1 VISSND
7 FKRPVGKRKFLM
19 VLANT
24 WRTLRASFDPL
35 RQRNFRIYLGGQ
47 TVSLVGTWLQVT
59 AQGWLVWTLTQ
70 SEAALSIVAMLNALP
85 ILLFGPWAGVLA
97 ERLDR
102 RKLLIGT
109 QVSAMLL
116 AFALAFLV
124 QSNTVQIWHVYLLS
138 FLLGTVNALDLP
150 TQQTFLG
157 DLSGMGEV
165 RKAVNLNAMILQISR
180 MIGPALAGFIVAQL
194 GIAPSFWL
202 NGISFI
208 AVIATLLAVRSN
220 QIRTEQKDVKPL
232 RDLWEA
238 LRYLRTQPRM
248 LDLFIISILVV
259 FLALSIVF
267 SQLPAVAATL
277 LGGDAAT
284 LGILQAASGAGALV
298 GVLIVIPILQSL
310 RRMGFALCLSLAWVG
325 AWLLV
330 FSAARTLFLSSLA
343 LLLGSIGAPT
353 VLATTLGLV
362 QFMSPLEMRS
372 RIMGLFTMVIFGLQT
387 FAILIV
393 GFIANQFGVAVATQ
407 INSILLVGSAG
418 LLLVLRPGLRRWE
431 PNKPAVITPVEAVTL
446 PETLEVVEGVVPVVP
461 ALPGIE
467 G

>member
-1 VISSND
+1 
-7 FKRPVGKRKFLM
+7 M
-19 VLANT
+19 ATLANT
-24 WRTLRASFDPL
+24 WRTLRSSFDPL
-35 RQRNFRIYLGGQ
+35 RQRNFRIYLSGQ
-47 TVSLVGTWLQVT
+47 TISLVGTWLQVT
-59 AQGWLVWTLTQ
+59 AQGWLVWTLTK

-85 ILLFGPWAGVLA
+85 ILLFGPWAGVIA

-102 RKLLIGT
+102 RQLLIGT
-109 QVSAMLL
+109 QVASMLL
-116 AFALAFLV
+116 AFTLAFLV
-124 QSNTVQIWHVYLLS
+124 QSNSVQIWHVYLLS

-180 MIGPALAGFIVAQL
+180 MIGPALAGFVVVQL

-220 QIRTEQKDVKPL
+220 QVRSARTDVKPL
-232 RDLWEA
+232 RDIWEA
-238 LRYLRTQPRM
+238 LGYLRTQPRM
-248 LDLFIISILVV
+248 VDLFIISMMVV

-267 SQLPAVAATL
+267 SQLPAVAANL

-284 LGILQAASGAGALV
+284 LGILQAASGAGALI
-298 GVLIVIPILQSL
+298 GVLVVIPVLQAL
-310 RRMGFALCLSLAWVG
+310 RRSGVAMALSLVWIGV
-325 AWLLV
+325 WLLV
-330 FSAARTLFLSSLA
+330 FSAARTPVLSSFA

-372 RIMGLFTMVIFGLQT
+372 RIMGLFTMIIFGLQT
-387 FAILIV
+387 FAVLIV
-393 GFIANQFGVAVATQ
+393 GLVANTFGVATAIE
-407 INSILLVGSAG
+407 INSVLLIVGAS
-418 LLLVLRPGLRRWE
+418 LLLIVRPGLRRWE
-431 PNKPAVITPVEAVTL
+431 TNKPAPVVTPLEDVAAETEAV
-446 PETLEVVEGVVPVVP
+446 EVVEGIVP
-461 ALPGIE
+461 AA
-467 G
+467 

>member
-1 VISSND
+1 
-7 FKRPVGKRKFLM
+7 M
-19 VLANT
+19 AVLGNA
-24 WRTLRASFDPL
+24 WRTLRSSFDPL

-47 TVSLVGTWLQVT
+47 AVSLVGTWLQVT

-85 ILLFGPWAGVLA
+85 ILLFGPWAGVVA

-102 RKLLIGT
+102 RMLLIGT
-109 QVSAMLL
+109 QAASMIL
-116 AFALAFLV
+116 AFVLAFLV
-124 QSNTVQIWHVYLLS
+124 QSSSVQIWQVYLLS

-180 MIGPALAGFIVAQL
+180 MIGPALAGFVVVQL

-220 QIRTEQKDVKPL
+220 QVKSTRTEVKPL

-248 LDLFIISILVV
+248 IDLFVISILVV

-267 SQLPAVAATL
+267 SQLPAVAAKL
-277 LGGDAAT
+277 LNGDAGT
-284 LGILQAASGAGALV
+284 LGILQAASGAGALI
-298 GVLIVIPILQSL
+298 GVLVVIPVLQAL
-310 RRMGFALCLSLAWVG
+310 RRIGVALCLSLIWIG
-325 AWLLV
+325 GWLLI
-330 FSAARTLFLSSLA
+330 FSTAHSLFLSSLA

-372 RIMGLFTMVIFGLQT
+372 RIMGLFTMIIFGLQT

-393 GFIANQFGVAVATQ
+393 GFIADNLGVATAIVINAT
-407 INSILLVGSAG
+407 LLIVGAA
-418 LLLVLRPGLRRWE
+418 LLLILRSDLRHWE
-431 PNKPAVITPVEAVTL
+431 SNKPAAPVKEI
-446 PETLEVVEGVVPVVP
+446 LEVVEAEEIP
-461 ALPGIE
+461 LPIE
-467 G
+467 A

>member
-1 VISSND
+1 MAAL
-7 FKRPVGKRKFLM
+7 G
-19 VLANT
+19 NT
-24 WRTLRASFDPL
+24 WHTLRSSFDPL

-47 TVSLVGTWLQVT
+47 SVSLVGTWLQVT

-85 ILLFGPWAGVLA
+85 ILLFGPWAGVVA

-102 RKLLIGT
+102 RKLLIAT
-109 QVSAMLL
+109 QVASMIL
-116 AFALAFLV
+116 AFVLAFLV
-124 QSNTVQIWHVYLLS
+124 QSQLIQIWHVYMLA
-138 FLLGTVNALDLP
+138 FLLGTVTAFDLP

-180 MIGPALAGFIVAQL
+180 MIGPALAGFVVAQV

-202 NGISFI
+202 NGVSFV

-220 QIRTEQKDVKPL
+220 QVRAEVTQVKPL

-238 LRYLRTQPRM
+238 LRYLRTQPR
-248 LDLFIISILVV
+248 LVDLFIISILVV

-277 LGGDAAT
+277 LGGDVAT

-298 GVLIVIPILQSL
+298 GVLIVIPVLQSL
-310 RRMGFALCLSLAWVG
+310 RRMGLALAFSLIWVG
-325 AWLLV
+325 VWLLV
-330 FSAARTLFLSSLA
+330 FSTAYTLPLSALA

-372 RIMGLFTMVIFGLQT
+372 RIMGLFTMIIFGLQT

-393 GFIANQFGVAVATQ
+393 GFIANSFGVATAAQ
-407 INSILLVGSAG
+407 INSVLLIICTM
-418 LLLVLRPGLRRWE
+418 LLLVLRPELRRWE
-431 PNKPAVITPVEAVTL
+431 PNKPAAATPVEEVPAEV
-446 PETLEVVEGVVPVVP
+446 ESVEVVEGIVPV
-461 ALPGIE
+461 AE